1 MSANFQSL
9 SFTEKLNLIR
19 DTIIAK
25 PEPGFE
31 NSIFTVI
38 ESRLHISIPEP
49 LKEVYRV
56 FGNQMDF
63 LDAQYH
69 IAMPDDL
76 SVNGEVLV
84 FVAENQFACFYGVHL
99 PTLTPV
105 YMDYASDTAQQL
117 DQSLTDF
124 LLFLLGLQCTAY
136 AGCVATAMPDEPY
149 EPYLSRISDEADDGA
164 VFCRPGELIA
174 VSAGEEV
181 FLCAKS
187 ETAMCTF
194 EKGTGIDINYL

>member
-1 MSANFQSL
+1 MSTNLQAL

-19 DTIIAK
+19 DAMIAK
-25 PEPGFE
+25 PEAGFPD
-31 NSIFTVI
+31 SIFTAI
-38 ESRLHISIPEP
+38 ENRLHITIPEP
-49 LKEVYRV
+49 LKDVYRV
-56 FGNQMDF
+56 FGNHMDF

-84 FVAENQFACFYGVHL
+84 FVAENQFACFYGIHL

-105 YMDYASDTAQQL
+105 YMDYESNAAKSL
-117 DQSLTDF
+117 DQALPDF

-149 EPYLSRISDEADDGA
+149 EPYLGRISDEAGDGA

-174 VSAGEEV
+174 VRAGEEV

-187 ETAMCTF
+187 DTIMCTF
-194 EKGTGIDINYL
+194 EKSTGIDIDFL

>member
-31 NSIFTVI
+31 DSIFTAI
-38 ESRLHISIPEP
+38 ESRLHVSIPEP
-49 LKEVYRV
+49 LKDVYRV

-84 FVAENQFACFYGVHL
+84 FVAENQFVCFYGIHL

-105 YMDYASDTAQQL
+105 YMDYDSETAQQL
-117 DQSLTDF
+117 DQSLPDF

-149 EPYLSRISDEADDGA
+149 EPYLSRISDEAGDGA

-174 VSAGEEV
+174 VRAGEEV
-181 FLCAKS
+181 FFCAKDDV
-187 ETAMCTF
+187 TMDTF
-194 EKGTGIDINYL
+194 IEEAEIDADFL

>member
-1 MSANFQSL
+1 MSANSQSL

-19 DTIIAK
+19 DTMITK

-31 NSIFTVI
+31 DSIFTAV
-38 ESRLHISIPEP
+38 ENRLHITIPEP
-49 LKEVYRV
+49 LKDMYRV

-84 FVAENQFACFYGVHL
+84 FVAENQFACLYGVHL

-136 AGCVATAMPDEPY
+136 AGCVASIAPDAHFEPH
-149 EPYLSRISDEADDGA
+149 LGRVSDAEGDGA
-164 VFCRPGELIA
+164 VFCSPGRMVA
-174 VSAGEEV
+174 VWAGEEV
-181 FLCAKS
+181 FLCTKDDAAMDSFAEKS
-187 ETAMCTF
+187 
-194 EKGTGIDINYL
+194 GIDVDFL